1 MTHYLC
7 VLICITI
14 MMFLVV
20 VVVCVLIGTPILS
33 LFITLLV
40 LFATF
45 CFLCLISMVLSGFLL
60 VQNYIGVSY
69 NCRKYTLRW
78 SVRCWFCFSD
88 GWRSWLQGCC
98 CCWDLLLVIFLIQ
111 MREGWNWGDCVGEM
125 EVGGQIYTLAEKSTC
140 FVMRS
145 GEHTQTYPR
154 GTCAKSWAWTW
165 WCLTK
170 KQAQKFNC
178 DIPNLIFQTFSL
190 LP

>member
-69 NCRKYTLRW
+69 NCRKYTLR
-78 SVRCWFCFSD
+78 
-88 GWRSWLQGCC
+88 
-98 CCWDLLLVIFLIQ
+98 
-111 MREGWNWGDCVGEM
+111 
-125 EVGGQIYTLAEKSTC
+125 
-140 FVMRS
+140 
-145 GEHTQTYPR
+145 
-154 GTCAKSWAWTW
+154 
-165 WCLTK
+165 
-170 KQAQKFNC
+170 
-178 DIPNLIFQTFSL
+178 
-190 LP
+190 